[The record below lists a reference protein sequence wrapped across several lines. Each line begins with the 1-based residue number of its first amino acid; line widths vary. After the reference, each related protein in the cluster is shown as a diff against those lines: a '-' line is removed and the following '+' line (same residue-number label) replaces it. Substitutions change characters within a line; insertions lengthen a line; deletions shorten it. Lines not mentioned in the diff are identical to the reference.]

1 MADETMT
8 KKVTDLTESTEPT
21 DEDLF
26 LAGSAG
32 TASLR
37 KIKWSNIWT
46 KITSSILN
54 KLVANNL
61 ITTAAGFLLDAR
73 QGKVLDDKLTELN
86 TNMEWKKAGSSY
98 NTNSISVPSTAKEVK
113 VMVIVKL
120 TDTTVPLVFDFSYI
134 NEFPLNS
141 QQFRTVGYYYG
152 SNDWASI
159 GIGTS
164 VNGVWLQSSW
174 TKLKYSG
181 TEYTLS
187 SVASYSIH
195 VYYR

>member
-73 QGKVLDDKLTELN
+73 QGKVLDDKLTKLN
-86 TNMEWKKAGSSY
+86 TNITHAVMPDYAKQTQVSSPY
-98 NTNSISVPSTAKEVK
+98 VAVSDGWIQCSLRSIGSISAIRIDGATVFNIGQTMSPTNYVTNF
-113 VMVIVKL
+113 V
-120 TDTTVPLVFDFSYI
+120 TVPIAKGQTATLEGTFESMHFI
-134 NEFPLNS
+134 PC
-141 QQFRTVGYYYG
+141 
-152 SNDWASI
+152 I
-159 GIGTS
+159 G
-164 VNGVWLQSSW
+164 
-174 TKLKYSG
+174 
-181 TEYTLS
+181 
-187 SVASYSIH
+187 A
-195 VYYR
+195 

>member
-86 TNMEWKKAGSSY
+86 TKMKVSDAIVTNKIDVLNAQWCYTNTGSF
-98 NTNSISVPSTAKEVK
+98 TIPLDSTGSHTTIFL
-113 VMVIVKL
+113 VIGAYMYAIYVSSDRKTIEKSSDNITVTYADGKL
-120 TDTTVPLVFDFSYI
+120 TIDGSMKWYCFGFYI
-134 NEFPLNS
+134 VS
-141 QQFRTVGYYYG
+141 HT
-152 SNDWASI
+152 
-159 GIGTS
+159 
-164 VNGVWLQSSW
+164 
-174 TKLKYSG
+174 
-181 TEYTLS
+181 
-187 SVASYSIH
+187 
-195 VYYR
+195 